1 MTEATTRWR
10 AGKGSR
16 AAATSALGCA
26 LMPIC
31 GRLLTTFGPLRR

>member
-10 AGKGSR
+10 VGKGSR

-26 LMPIC
+26 LMPMTVTSPKPESE
-31 GRLLTTFGPLRR
+31 L